1 MERPER
7 PNVNLRVDRA
17 LHQRLIAEA
26 KRSERSLNKECIWRL
41 RQSIEAQGEDS
52 SAQAF
57 ADEIRKRAPD
67 ANTVEPK
74 AGA

>member
-17 LHQRLIAEA
+17 LHQRLVAEA

-41 RQSIEAQGEDS
+41 RQSIETPEQ
-52 SAQAF
+52 
-57 ADEIRKRAPD
+57 PD
-67 ANTVEPK
+67 TD
-74 AGA
+74 